1 MSWIKVRNLNL
12 SSCGW
17 YSLHLQL
24 NVLYWHVADSQSFP
38 LDVAAFPEL
47 AEKGAYSDTERYS
60 ISDVQHIVSYANQR
74 GIDVIMVRFISNRPM
89 HHTKYLYI
97 RRNSIALDTRQESP
111 LRIPNTS
118 LVQTSRRGL
127 STRTNRP
134 PDSFA

>member
-1 MSWIKVRNLNL
+1 MVQAMFAL
-12 SSCGW
+12 SEILEHRGSVEFGP
-17 YSLHLQL
+17 Y
-24 NVLYWHVADSQSFP
+24 FP
-38 LDVAAFPEL
+38 LGQHFLQPGKV
-47 AEKGAYSDTERYS
+47 SNERYS

-74 GIDVIMVRFISNRPM
+74 GIDVVMVRFISNRPM

-97 RRNSIALDTRQESP
+97 GRNSIALDTRLESP